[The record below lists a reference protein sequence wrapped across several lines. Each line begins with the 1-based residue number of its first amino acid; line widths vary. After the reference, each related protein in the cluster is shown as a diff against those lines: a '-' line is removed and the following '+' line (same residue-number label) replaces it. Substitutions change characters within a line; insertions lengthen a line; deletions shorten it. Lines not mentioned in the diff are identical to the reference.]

1 MTYLLALVGG
11 ALIGGG
17 AAALYLL
24 SGRIAGVSGILG
36 GALVPRAGE
45 IGWRLVFL
53 AGLIGG
59 GAIGAVIAPGA
70 FGVPRGSSSLLVVAG
85 LLVGFGTRLGNG
97 CTSGHGICG
106 VSRLSPRSM
115 VATALFIAAGMVST
129 FLIRQLGALS

>member
-1 MTYLLALVGG
+1 MDHLLALAGG

-36 GALVPRAGE
+36 GALVPRAGDT
-45 IGWRLVFL
+45 GWRLVFL

-59 GAIGAVIAPGA
+59 GSIGALVAPQA
-70 FGVPRGSSSLLVVAG
+70 FGAPRGSALLLIAAG

-97 CTSGHGICG
+97 CTSGHGVCG
-106 VSRLSPRSM
+106 VGRLSLRSLA
-115 VATALFIAAGMVST
+115 ATAVFVAAGMVTT
-129 FLIRQLGALS
+129 FIVRQVVTS